1 MKHAKPPKHNW
12 LEIAVIII
20 LVITTIAAFIFAA
33 YFLLDYSNSGLP
45 GYEEKAYFSVEP
57 WTIGVEL
64 VTEEPE
70 PTYPKH
76 FEY

>member
-12 LEIAVIII
+12 LEIVVIIM
-20 LVITTIAAFIFAA
+20 LVITTIVAFIFAA
-33 YFLLDYSNSGLP
+33 YFLFDYNNSGLP